1 MLPRLLLRYQDGG
14 GLVNRV
20 LVIFIAAFGAF
31 SLSVFLFL
39 LGPQMQVGQQ
49 IPTTVLGSAD
59 TYPKEPSGEAHQ
71 GEEIYRANGCAYCHS
86 QQVRQTG
93 IRFSV
98 VLTGAGTNAAALA
111 QLLPQNFSQ
120 ISSPLPWTVASGG
133 RDDMKKLSDALKAVS
148 AKAEVQ
154 SLPTGPDIARG
165 WGLRRSVAADYLF
178 ELPVMLGSQRIGP
191 DLANVGARLPDPNW
205 QLLHL
210 YSPQMQ
216 VPGSAMPPF
225 PYLFETRKIAFN
237 RPSPDALALTG
248 KFAPPAGFE
257 VVPTDAAR
265 RLVAYLQSLRQDA
278 PLFEAPLSK

>member
-1 MLPRLLLRYQDGG
+1 
-14 GLVNRV
+14 
-20 LVIFIAAFGAF
+20 
-31 SLSVFLFL
+31 L

-49 IPTTVLGSAD
+49 VPATVLGSTD

-93 IRFSV
+93 IQFSV
-98 VLTGAGTNAAALA
+98 VLTGAGTNPAAVLTLLSKISAD
-111 QLLPQNFSQ
+111 QLQKLP
-120 ISSPLPWTVASGG
+120 LTVASGS
-133 RDDMKKLSDALKAVS
+133 RDDMKKLSDALKATS

-210 YSPQMQ
+210 YNPRIQ
-216 VPGSAMPPF
+216 VPGSAMPPY
-225 PYLFETRKIAFN
+225 PYLFETKKIAFN

-248 KFAPPAGFE
+248 RFAPPAGFE
-257 VVPTDAAR
+257 VVPTDDAR

-278 PLFEAPLSK
+278 PLFEAPMSK